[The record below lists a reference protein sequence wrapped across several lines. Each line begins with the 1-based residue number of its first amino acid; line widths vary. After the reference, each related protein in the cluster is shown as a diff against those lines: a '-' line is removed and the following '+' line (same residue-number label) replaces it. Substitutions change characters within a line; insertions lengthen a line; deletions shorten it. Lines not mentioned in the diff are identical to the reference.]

1 MLKTLHRKKRMQ
13 LGIGFAAGIL
23 FGFLLQKGG
32 VTTYDV
38 IIGQLLL
45 TDFTVLKVMLTA
57 VVTGMIG
64 VHFLRS
70 LGLAE
75 LHPKPGSMGST
86 ALGGLI
92 FGAGFGILGYCPG
105 TVAGAVGQG
114 SLDALFGGVVGILL
128 GAGIFSELF
137 PGLNEKV
144 LNKGYFGEV
153 TWPQVLK
160 VNPWVL
166 VFPVAAMIMS
176 LLFLLERSGL

>member
-75 LHPKPGSMGST
+75 VHPKPGSMGST